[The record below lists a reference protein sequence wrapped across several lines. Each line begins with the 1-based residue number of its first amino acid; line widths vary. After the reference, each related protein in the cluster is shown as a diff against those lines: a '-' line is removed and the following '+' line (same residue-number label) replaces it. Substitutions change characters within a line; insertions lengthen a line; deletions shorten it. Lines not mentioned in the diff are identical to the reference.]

1 MRTNLVYATRTVS
14 NASGILKKKP
24 ILRAIRLLKVIP
36 KLATAASLFLA
47 VLFVHGQTFN
57 IVHYNQSSGF
67 AVGKSVRETPM
78 GFIVFGSQTQP
89 DTAFQDCTVSKF
101 DAQGNFIVDQFISW
115 PRFDFQGISDP
126 IATLPDMSGF
136 IGGIC
141 SFDVSSVPDTLTLVK
156 YSPLGDTLWTKP
168 LLTDTFLTARKT
180 CYGDS
185 KYYFTGLEAS
195 GVLLSNNSYVLRTD
209 STGSIE
215 MYCLT
220 PYMESL
226 SMDIDEVGNIY
237 IAGFGSNK
245 GILHKISSDGGGSW
259 IAEQNKPRGLWY
271 GVKRMFGDKLLCM
284 GNWNESS
291 PLPGTPDINT
301 MHLAMYSL
309 NGSLDWDFEGLRSK
323 PFGFNFGSFTDGY
336 QDTDSTFIA
345 CGGIQ
350 QLYYNRAVLYRMT
363 QYGDSLWRREYAHF
377 GNLSN
382 LYPEIPWDIEP
393 TSDGGMVLTGETWN
407 QDTVPPYSNLNMW
420 LLKLDSLGCL
430 VPGCQFVGIE
440 TIAYGL
446 DNALKAWPNPS
457 TGQFT
462 LDLDLPA
469 DLHLE
474 GNLRLQVFDALGRSV
489 MDRDLGLQLKQSIAV
504 DLTDQPAGLYSAHLS
519 DNLRILT
526 GTRIVVQ

>member
-36 KLATAASLFLA
+36 RLATAASLFLA

-57 IVHYNQSSGF
+57 VVHYNELSGF
-67 AVGKSVRETPM
+67 AHGSSVREVPT
-78 GFIVFGSQTQP
+78 GFIVFGIQTSQNLSSQDFTTTNFDINGNYQN
-89 DTAFQDCTVSKF
+89 DNFYSWQTADILGIADRVASMEGSNEYIAGICKRINGTGNDSLVAMKINNNGDSIWTKNILTKPNIDFSK
-101 DAQGNFIVDQFISW
+101 
-115 PRFDFQGISDP
+115 
-126 IATLPDMSGF
+126 TLVKDSSYYF
-136 IGGIC
+136 IGGQNED
-141 SFDVSSVPDTLTLVK
+141 FDTPSVTFVIRTDTLANLNLYQTISYMAA
-156 YSPLGDTLWTKP
+156 YSIDV
-168 LLTDTFLTARKT
+168 
-180 CYGDS
+180 DS
-185 KYYFTGLEAS
+185 AD
-195 GVLLSNNSYVLRTD
+195 N
-209 STGSIE
+209 
-215 MYCLT
+215 M
-220 PYMESL
+220 
-226 SMDIDEVGNIY
+226 Y
-237 IAGFGSNK
+237 IAGVGSNK
-245 GILHKISSDGGGSW
+245 GYLHKINSDGGGSW

-271 GVKRMFGDKLLCM
+271 GVKRMFGDNLLCL
-284 GNWNESS
+284 GSWNESS

-309 NGSLDWDFEGLRSK
+309 NGSLNWDFEGLRSK
-323 PFGFNFGSFTDGY
+323 PFGSNFGSFTDGF

-345 CGGIQ
+345 CGAIQ
-350 QLYYNRAVLYRMT
+350 QLYYNRAVIYRMT
-363 QYGDSLWRREYAHF
+363 QNGDSLWRREYAHF

-446 DNALKAWPNPS
+446 DNTLKAWPNPS
-457 TGQFT
+457 AGQFT
-462 LDLDLPA
+462 LGLDLPA

-519 DNLRILT
+519 DNLRI
-526 GTRIVVQ
+526 